1 MEKYAGSLL
10 VADQVIVTVPPVVA
24 SVSGLIVSAKTSG
37 RARRAVLLG
46 WVSTMI

>member
-1 MEKYAGSLL
+1 MEKYGGSVF

-24 SVSGLIVSAKTSG
+24 PVSGLMVSAKTSG

-46 WVSTMI
+46 WS